1 VIADFKRILE
11 VSTAGV
17 AAGEHKILNQSQ
29 GVAGNPNG
37 QYAFSQPT
45 EEPREF
51 GVVTPGLAPIVTL
64 VPGKDPFGVALGSDG
79 AYWAPEFN
87 SDGLLRITPA
97 GVVTGLTGFA
107 KGSAPRQ
114 IAAGPD
120 NTLWVTLE
128 MTKKVGRVSG
138 LEPPSVISAPP
149 PPPVVKPET
158 KIEKGPQ
165 GKKGTTRKLGKA
177 KFKFSS
183 TDPAA
188 TFECRLLKL
197 TKKTSGKNAKAAARG
212 KAVPKRTPVV
222 FKPCKSPKA
231 YWLPVGSYRFEVRAV
246 NAAGADPTPAKRSF
260 HVVRILPRR
269 TSH

>member
-1 VIADFKRILE
+1 V
-11 VSTAGV
+11 
-17 AAGEHKILNQSQ
+17 N
-29 GVAGNPNG
+29 
-37 QYAFSQPT
+37 
-45 EEPREF
+45 
-51 GVVTPGLAPIVTL
+51 IVT
-64 VPGKDPFGVALGSDG
+64 GKDPFGVALGSDG

-87 SDGLLRITPA
+87 SDGLLRMTAA
-97 GVVTGLTGFA
+97 GAVTGLTGFA

-114 IAAGPD
+114 IAAGPN

-138 LEPPSVISAPP
+138 LEPPVIAPP
-149 PPPVVKPET
+149 PPPPPPAAKPQT
-158 KIEKGPQ
+158 KIEKGPK

-197 TKKTSGKNAKAAARG
+197 TKKASGKQAKAAARG
-212 KAVPKRTPVV
+212 KPVPKRTPVV
-222 FKPCKSPKA
+222 FKPCKSPKV
-231 YWLPVGSYRFEVRAV
+231 YWLPVGHYRFEVRAV

-260 HVVRILPRR
+260 HVVRILPRLM
-269 TSH
+269 SH